1 MKRCSRDL
9 VGALAV
15 LLAVLLA
22 VALAVAPLAGCT
34 ATAAVGDGGAAADA
48 ATDGAHPDGATDA
61 AADSAGGCGPATC
74 ASGCCTGGSCVV
86 PPFATACG
94 SGGASCVDCS
104 ADPRADSCASGGCV
118 CAAAGA
124 RCPEGQ
130 FCYAAG
136 CRSCQPDCAGKC
148 AGADDGCVGTCP
160 ANGCTGGCCTADKAC
175 LAYASQG
182 GAACGFAGA
191 ACASCTLAGRAC
203 DAALHTCMSSRAN
216 DALFVAVDVP
226 AVMTPGQNAAVF
238 VTMRNIGTATWTA
251 ATAYKLGSQN
261 LQDNGTWALSRVE
274 LGAGDAVTPGQEHT
288 FTFAATA
295 PATAGLYNFQ
305 WRMLRESVEWFG
317 EHSAYRPVV
326 VGGGT
331 VGVCEAMRALANTST
346 DAAPALQACI
356 AAAAAGSTVELPAGV
371 YRIDS
376 AITVA
381 SVPLTLRT
389 EGKSP
394 DAARCAVTLH
404 DCAELAASTSF
415 AGTGGILQLLVAGSR
430 VDHLVVNGNKA
441 MRAATASGTQCA
453 GGSNSYG
460 YNLRVACNGC
470 ALTNSVTKNALC
482 GTGCEVSGAGSGV
495 VLWRN
500 AVADNGVHD
509 AQGMW
514 SDGVTVHDYAAST
527 FVANDF
533 IDNTDVDFIFGG
545 CQACVVQD
553 NTVTHTAAFAGGSFA
568 ALMIHAWPSGATSGN
583 FVGTDTSRNS
593 IDCGPSRRCGFGL
606 YVGPDA
612 WYDADT
618 FGGAV
623 HHNVVANAQ
632 QGVLID
638 DAHDMQVWNNHV
650 SNPAAST
657 LASCGTKT
665 TSAHAIG
672 NSSSNIDRSADTMG
686 AVYTNVNFDGCVPN
700 WWH

>member
-1 MKRCSRDL
+1 MTGCSRVL
-9 VGALAV
+9 AGALTVA
-15 LLAVLLA
+15 LA
-22 VALAVAPLAGCT
+22 VALPLAPLAGCT
-34 ATAAVGDGGAAADA
+34 AKGDVGDGGVPDA
-48 ATDGAHPDGATDA
+48 AGSDAAHPEAGATDA
-61 AADSAGGCGPATC
+61 AGDTAGGCGPATC
-74 ASGCCTGGSCVV
+74 GGGCCAAGACVA

-94 SGGASCVDCS
+94 SGGAACVDCTT
-104 ADPRADSCASGGCV
+104 DPRADSCGSAGCV

-124 RCPEGQ
+124 RCPDGQ
-130 FCYAAG
+130 FCYAVG
-136 CRSCQPDCAGKC
+136 CRSCQPACAGKC

-160 ANGCTGGCCTADKAC
+160 SNDCTAGCCAADLTC
-175 LAYASQG
+175 VAYASQSDG
-182 GAACGFAGA
+182 TCGHAGA
-191 ACASCTLAGRAC
+191 ACASCTAGGRAC
-203 DAALHTCMSSRAN
+203 DSALHTCMSTRTN

-226 AVMTPGQNAAVF
+226 AVMTPGQTATVS
-238 VTMRNIGTATWTA
+238 VTMRNIGTSTWTA
-251 ATAYKLGSQN
+251 ATSYRLGAQN
-261 LQDNGTWALSRVE
+261 PQDNGTWGTGRVE
-274 LGAGDAVTPGQEHT
+274 LDAGDAVAPGQEHT
-288 FTFAATA
+288 FSFAATA
-295 PATAGLYNFQ
+295 PSTAGLYNFQ
-305 WRMLRESVEWFG
+305 WRMLREGVEWFG

-326 VGGGT
+326 VGEGAVT
-331 VGVCEAMRALANTST
+331 VCEAMRTLANTST
-346 DAAPALQACI
+346 DAAPALKACI
-356 AAAAAGSTVELPAGV
+356 AAAAAGAIVEVPAGI

-376 AITVA
+376 AITIT

-389 EGKSP
+389 EGKGLA
-394 DAARCAVTLH
+394 AARCAVTSH

-415 AGTGGILQLLVAGSR
+415 ADAGGVLQLLVAGSR

-441 MRAATASGTQCA
+441 TRAASASGTQCA
-453 GGSNSYG
+453 GSANSYG
-460 YNLRVACNGC
+460 YNMRVACSQC

-482 GTGCEVSGAGSGV
+482 GTGCEVTGVGSGV

-509 AQGMW
+509 TQSMW

-533 IDNTDVDFIFGG
+533 TDNTDVDFIFGG

-553 NTVTHTAAFAGGSFA
+553 NTITHTAAFAGGSFA
-568 ALMIHAWPSGATSGN
+568 ALMIHAWPSGATSGS

-606 YVGPDA
+606 YIGPDA

-657 LASCGTKT
+657 TASCGTKL
-665 TSAHAIG
+665 TSAYAIG
-672 NSSSNIDRSADTMG
+672 NSSANIDRSADTMG
-686 AVYTNVNFDGCVPN
+686 AVYTSVNFDGCVAN